1 MFVKYSKALVVF
13 PGGFGTMDEMFET
26 LTLVQT
32 KVLNKIPIIVLDKK
46 FYTGLMNWIEKDM
59 INEKYIDKDD
69 LNLMHHTDDPKE
81 VLSIINNFYN
91 RK

>member
-1 MFVKYSKALVVF
+1 
-13 PGGFGTMDEMFET
+13 MFET

-59 INEKYIDKDD
+59 INGKYIDKED
-69 LNLMHHTDDPKE
+69 LSLMYHTDDPKE

-91 RK
+91 KK